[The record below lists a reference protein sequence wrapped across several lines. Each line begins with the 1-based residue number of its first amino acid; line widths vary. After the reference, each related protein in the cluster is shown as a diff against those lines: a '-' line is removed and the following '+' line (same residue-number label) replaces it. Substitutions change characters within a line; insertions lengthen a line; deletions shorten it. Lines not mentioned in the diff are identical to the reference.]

1 MIHFEKLRYKNF
13 LSTGNNFTEI
23 DFEKAPTTLVVGQNG
38 AGKSTM
44 LDAISFGLFGKPHRK
59 ISKMQLVNS
68 VNQKGTVVEVEF
80 RIGKKQ
86 FKIVRTI
93 KPNKF
98 DVWIDGN
105 MANQN
110 SHVTDYQA
118 MLEKNILKL
127 NHKSFHQIVVL
138 GSSSFIPFMQLSSQ
152 QRRGV
157 IEDLLDINMFSI
169 MNQLLKEKISILREK
184 ITQNENDI
192 NLVDSKINAQKKY
205 LRDIASVNAQF
216 RKEKEDMIV
225 STQEDIR
232 VLNDKNIELTKQV
245 DRSLQPAIDMQ
256 GSVIKIKEKFEETVA
271 NINAQFKV
279 VKKEHK
285 FFSENDE
292 CPTCSQEIDLK
303 LKREK
308 IKTTKKRLD
317 DLKVGLDK
325 SGIERENYNKSIQLF
340 QDTIDDCARYNSEI
354 SGNTKTIDKL
364 NKVIDSLK
372 NEIDSKIESSGD
384 LSDANADLEEYRKEK
399 EKHQDEK
406 YKLNEQFSYH
416 QVSGELLRDTGIKSK
431 IIKQYLPVINKLT
444 NQYLQT
450 LDFFVHFDLDESF
463 VETIRSRHRDAF
475 TYDSFSEGE
484 KQRIDLSLLF
494 TWRQIAKMKNSVAT
508 NLLVLDETFDS
519 SLDMEGVDNL
529 MKILYTLQE
538 DTKVFVISHK
548 GELEDSIFDRKI
560 EFVKDKNF
568 SKIK

>member
-44 LDAISFGLFGKPHRK
+44 LDAISFGLFCKPHRK

-98 DVWIDGN
+98 EVWIDGN

-184 ITQNENDI
+184 IIQNENDI

-256 GSVIKIKEKFEETVA
+256 SSVIKIKEKFEETVA

-308 IKTTKKRLD
+308 IKTTKKRLN

-325 SGIERENYNKSIQLF
+325 SSIERENYNKSIQLF
-340 QDTIDDCARYNSEI
+340 Q
-354 SGNTKTIDKL
+354 
-364 NKVIDSLK
+364 
-372 NEIDSKIESSGD
+372 
-384 LSDANADLEEYRKEK
+384 
-399 EKHQDEK
+399 
-406 YKLNEQFSYH
+406 
-416 QVSGELLRDTGIKSK
+416 
-431 IIKQYLPVINKLT
+431 
-444 NQYLQT
+444 
-450 LDFFVHFDLDESF
+450 
-463 VETIRSRHRDAF
+463 
-475 TYDSFSEGE
+475 
-484 KQRIDLSLLF
+484 
-494 TWRQIAKMKNSVAT
+494 
-508 NLLVLDETFDS
+508 
-519 SLDMEGVDNL
+519 
-529 MKILYTLQE
+529 
-538 DTKVFVISHK
+538 
-548 GELEDSIFDRKI
+548 
-560 EFVKDKNF
+560 
-568 SKIK
+568 

>member
-98 DVWIDGN
+98 EVWIDGN

-256 GSVIKIKEKFEETVA
+256 SSVIKIKEKFEETVA

-308 IKTTKKRLD
+308 IKTTKKRLN

-325 SGIERENYNKSIQLF
+325 SGIERENYIKSIQLF

-560 EFVKDKNF
+560 EFIKDKNF
-568 SKIK
+568 SKIR

>member
-1 MIHFEKLRYKNF
+1 MIQFETLKYKNF
-13 LSTGNNFTEI
+13 LSTGNNFTEV
-23 DFEKAPTTLVVGQNG
+23 DFQDTPTTLVVGANG
-38 AGKSTM
+38 SGKSTM
-44 LDAISFGLFGKPHRK
+44 LDALSFALFGKPHRK
-59 ISKMQLVNS
+59 ISKNQLINS
-68 VNQKGTVVEVEF
+68 INQKGTVVEVEF
-80 RIGKKQ
+80 SIGSKK
-86 FKIVRTI
+86 FKIVRSI
-93 KPNKF
+93 KPNAF
-98 DVWIDGN
+98 EVWLDGN
-105 MANQN
+105 MLNKN
-110 SHVTDYQA
+110 SHVKDYQA
-118 MLEKNILKL
+118 LLEKNILKL

-138 GSSSFIPFMQLSSQ
+138 GSSSFVPFMQLTSQ

-157 IEDLLDINMFSI
+157 IEDLLDINMFSL
-169 MNQLLKEKISILREK
+169 MNMILKEKVSKLKDE
-184 ITQNENDI
+184 ITQNSNDI
-192 NLVDSKINAQKKY
+192 NLVNSKINAQKKY
-205 LRDIASVNAQF
+205 LRDIASVNEQF
-216 RKEKEDMIV
+216 RKEKQEMI
-225 STQEDIR
+225 SKTQEDIR
-232 VLNDKNIELTKQV
+232 TLNDKNIALSKNVEK
-245 DRSLQPAIDMQ
+245 SLQPAIDMQ
-256 GSVIKIKEKFEETVA
+256 SSVIKVKEKFEETIA

-303 LKREK
+303 LKQEK
-308 IKTTKKRLD
+308 IKTTKERLD
-317 DLKVGLDK
+317 KLKIGLDK
-325 SGIERENYNKSIQLF
+325 SGTERENYNKSIQLF

-364 NKVIDSLK
+364 NKVIDSLR

-384 LSDANADLEEYRKEK
+384 LSDANADLEEYRKDK

-560 EFVKDKNF
+560 EFIKDKNF
-568 SKIK
+568 SKIR